1 MPLDR
6 NNAKSLPYELNN
18 RAESSLD
25 ARKIGVNKRA
35 SGIAVANEIL
45 FNTYEN
51 MSFPQEGPRMNGMV
65 IAEPM
70 LISKSDMV
78 NFFSNANYPLADKD
92 SSNVEEFRKRI
103 CASVSQVTSSKL
115 WLSGIFLW
123 VKRATLK
130 EVWPIR

>member
-78 NFFSNANYPLADKD
+78 NFFFKCQL
-92 SSNVEEFRKRI
+92 SSCR
-103 CASVSQVTSSKL
+103 
-115 WLSGIFLW
+115 
-123 VKRATLK
+123 
-130 EVWPIR
+130 